1 MSEHESEFPVDHR
14 LGMVYRV
21 GGGLVGLALVIF
33 GVIGLV
39 EKLPLLAT
47 DGQPVLGMPT
57 NGLLSIIS
65 VVIGAVLLIVALIGR
80 NLAATTNAV
89 IGILFLLSGL
99 VNICL
104 LRTQLNYF
112 GFKMENVIFSFVI
125 GLMLLT
131 FGFYGRVSSKVRDA
145 DRTPPGPVQTE
156 EQAEAAQA

>member
-14 LGMVYRV
+14 LGTVYRV

-39 EKLPLLAT
+39 QGLPMFAT
-47 DGQPVLGMPT
+47 VGQRVLGLPS
-57 NGLLSIIS
+57 NGLLSVIS
-65 VVIGAVLLIVALIGR
+65 VVIGAVLLLVALIGR

-104 LRTQLNYF
+104 LRTPLNYF
-112 GFKMENVIFSFVI
+112 GFQMENVIFSFVV
-125 GLMLLT
+125 GLILLT

-145 DRTPPGPVQTE
+145 DRTPPGPVQ
-156 EQAEAAQA
+156 QEAQV